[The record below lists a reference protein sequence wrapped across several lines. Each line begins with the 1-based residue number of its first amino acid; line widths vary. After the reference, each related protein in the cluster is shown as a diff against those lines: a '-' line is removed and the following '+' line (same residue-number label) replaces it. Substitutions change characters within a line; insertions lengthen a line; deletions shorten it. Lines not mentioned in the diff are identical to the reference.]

1 MPKGRADAP
10 IPLFPTALAGRYER
24 APHDEAAALGH
35 ALVAELRGDALT
47 EAQRALLA
55 SARAAAPDTRA
66 PEPVLDADDHLLALP
81 RGEDAEVRVRWRR
94 YRGSAPFLDL
104 RRFERS
110 DRGEMLPTRQG
121 VTIRGHE
128 VLRLLSSL
136 VKLEASREAG

>member
-1 MPKGRADAP
+1 M
-10 IPLFPTALAGRYER
+10 T
-24 APHDEAAALGH
+24 
-35 ALVAELRGDALT
+35 GD
-47 EAQRALLA
+47 LLA
-55 SARAAAPDTRA
+55 AQLRDLVGEAHVLTDPEMRAGYETDWT
-66 PEPVLDADDHLLALP
+66 
-81 RGEDAEVRVRWRR
+81 RR

-104 RRFERS
+104 RRFERT